1 MASITIRNIDEQLKQ
16 KLRIQAAR
24 HGHSME
30 QEVRHIL
37 RRAVEDDTETMSFA
51 DLARSVFGEQGVEL
65 EQHPEV
71 EVRRVPG
78 LDS

>member
-37 RRAVEDDTETMSFA
+37 RRAVEDDTEAMSFA
-51 DLARSVFGEQGVEL
+51 ELARSVFGEHGVEL
-65 EQHPEV
+65 EPHPEV